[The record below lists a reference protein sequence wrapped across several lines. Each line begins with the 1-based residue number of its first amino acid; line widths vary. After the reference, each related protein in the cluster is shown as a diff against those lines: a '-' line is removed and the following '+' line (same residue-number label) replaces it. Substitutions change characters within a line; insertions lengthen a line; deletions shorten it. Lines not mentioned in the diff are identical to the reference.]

1 MRHAALMQLAAEIP
15 PTMLAGI
22 LGIHPTTAVKWTR
35 LAGGNWT
42 GYAAAKSST
51 CANPP

>member
-1 MRHAALMQLAAEIP
+1 MRQAALIQLAAEIP
-15 PTMLAGI
+15 PAMLAGI

-42 GYAAAKSST
+42 TYAADTRSRRPNA
-51 CANPP
+51 